1 MDAKGKWRSAGT
13 GLLATLGLLVSGCA
27 SYPSNIAPGMTKGEV
42 IDRFGKPAADST
54 SDSGEVLIY
63 STAPMGDRAFAAF
76 LDASGT
82 VTTVQQALTLARFG
96 KIMPGVWTE
105 TSVLDNFGIPAERRN
120 IRGNL
125 VWDYRYRELDV
136 YHSLFT
142 ITFDDQGVVLKTENG
157 PDPMFD
163 GGHDS
168 GRK

>member
-1 MDAKGKWRSAGT
+1 MHVNWTRWPSGAAVLAG
-13 GLLATLGLLVSGCA
+13 LSIVVSGCA
-27 SYPSNIAPGMTKGEV
+27 SYPSNIAPGMTKSQV

-54 SDSGEVLIY
+54 SDAGEVLVY

-82 VTTVQQALTLARFG
+82 VTGVQQVLTLAHFG
-96 KIMPGVWTE
+96 KIVPGVWTRD
-105 TSVLDNFGIPAERRN
+105 SVLDNFGIPAERRN

-142 ITFDDQGVVLKTENG
+142 VTFDDQGVVLKAENG

>member
-1 MDAKGKWRSAGT
+1 MALPVPSLANR
-13 GLLATLGLLVSGCA
+13 LLAGIFTVALAGCA
-27 SYPSNIAPGMTKGEV
+27 NYPSNIAPGMTRAEV
-42 IDRFGKPAADST
+42 LDRFGKPAADSQ

-82 VTTVQQALTLARFG
+82 VTGTEQVLTLARFG
-96 KIMPGVWTE
+96 RIVPGVWTKD
-105 TSVLDNFGIPAERRN
+105 SVLDNFGIAAAHRT
-120 IRGNL
+120 IRGHL

-142 ITFDDQGVVLKTENG
+142 ITFDEHGVVLKTENG

-163 GGHDS
+163 GGRDN

>member
-1 MDAKGKWRSAGT
+1 MHVKWKKWPASA
-13 GLLATLGLLVSGCA
+13 GLLAALGLLLSGCA

-42 IDRFGKPAADST
+42 IGRFGKPAADSS
-54 SDSGEVLIY
+54 SDSGEVLVY

-82 VTTVQQALTLARFG
+82 VTAVQQVLTLARFG
-96 KIMPGVWTE
+96 KIESGVWTE
-105 TSVLDNFGIPAERRN
+105 TSVLDNFGIPADRRN